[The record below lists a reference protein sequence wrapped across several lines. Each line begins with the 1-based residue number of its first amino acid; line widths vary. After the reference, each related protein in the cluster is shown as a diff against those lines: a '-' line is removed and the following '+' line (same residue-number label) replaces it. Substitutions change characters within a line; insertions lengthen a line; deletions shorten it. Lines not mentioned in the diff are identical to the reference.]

1 MWLPAFKDGL
11 VDKLSFE
18 PVVCYETGLWVNT
31 NAAMA
36 PKPLWPNAKGLLH
49 LLINVSQT
57 EVALQLRQT
66 EWKLRLPRTSHF
78 FSPRV
83 ILHLHSHFFR
93 TMSCALGMLK
103 YLSYKHFFLY
113 WGSTIPSHTQTPK

>member
-1 MWLPAFKDGL
+1 MFKDAL
-11 VDKLSFE
+11 ADKLSFE
-18 PVVCYETGLWVNT
+18 PAVCYGTGLWVET

-36 PKPLWPNAKGLLH
+36 PKPLWPDAKALLH

-66 EWKLRLPRTSHF
+66 AGKLWLPRTSHLY
-78 FSPRV
+78 SPKV
-83 ILHLHSHFFR
+83 ILHLHYCFFI

-103 YLSYKHFFLY
+103 YLSYKHFLLN
-113 WGSTIPSHTQTPK
+113 W